1 MSQETE
7 RQRTEQA
14 ARRDLETRVNARI
27 DDAKAYSKARFDE
40 LKADGEARDA
50 KLYAHM
56 IALARLEAEEE
67 SRRRA
72 RRDLVP
78 VWIGFAVAAA
88 AIIISIASRL
98 MG

>member
-40 LKADGEARDA
+40 LKADGKARDA

-56 IALARLEAEEE
+56 IALARIEA
-67 SRRRA
+67 
-72 RRDLVP
+72 
-78 VWIGFAVAAA
+78 
-88 AIIISIASRL
+88 
-98 MG
+98 